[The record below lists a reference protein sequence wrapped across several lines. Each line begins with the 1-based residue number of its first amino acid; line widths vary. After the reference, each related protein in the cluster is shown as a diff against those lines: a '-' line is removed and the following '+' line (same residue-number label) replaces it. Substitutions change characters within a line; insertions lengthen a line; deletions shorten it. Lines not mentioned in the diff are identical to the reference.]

1 MDVSMDGIRRQLISN
16 YNSLL
21 SNINDSIDE
30 DGELRIDIR
39 EISKELDKLRELI
52 AILGYCKIDGEF
64 DFLDDFYLVEI
75 KEEYL

>member
-1 MDVSMDGIRRQLISN
+1 MDVSMAGIRHQLISN

-39 EISKELDKLRELI
+39 EISRELI

-64 DFLDDFYLVEI
+64 DFLDDFYLIEI

>member
-1 MDVSMDGIRRQLISN
+1 MDVSMDGIRLQLISN

-30 DGELRIDIR
+30 DGELRIDVR

-52 AILGYCKIDGEF
+52 AILGYCKIDDEF

>member
-52 AILGYCKIDGEF
+52 AILGHCRIEGEF
-64 DFLDDFYLVEI
+64 DFLNDFYLLEI